1 MKLSKGYNVI
11 LRRGRQIT
19 IPIEVYEAL
28 NLDEGDRLELTVED
42 GVINLRSR
50 TQLALEALAELRREL
65 AEAGITEEE
74 LQESGRKIREE
85 LVKEKYGIA

>member
-1 MKLSKGYNVI
+1 MRLSKDYNVI

-19 IPIEVYEAL
+19 IPFEVYEAI

-42 GVINLRSR
+42 GGIYLRSR
-50 TQLALEALAELRREL
+50 KQLALDALAEIRCDL
-65 AEAGITEEE
+65 AATGITEDE

-85 LVKEKYGIA
+85 LVRETYGLG